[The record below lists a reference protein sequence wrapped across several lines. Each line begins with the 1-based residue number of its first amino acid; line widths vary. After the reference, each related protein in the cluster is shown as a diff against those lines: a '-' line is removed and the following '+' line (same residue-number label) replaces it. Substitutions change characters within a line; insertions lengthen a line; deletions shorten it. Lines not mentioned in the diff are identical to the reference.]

1 MSSVRVQRVHS
12 RAAARPGRSLT
23 SAYGRGVPSLLDLL
37 IPLRCAAC
45 ARPAPGGLCE
55 QCRAAAAQLQ
65 LPASAI
71 EMLAPGVAAVGV
83 YAYDGVVRDAVRGMK
98 AAGRHAAAAPL
109 GALLQARAG
118 IAGAWTTTWVPST
131 RARLRARGFDVP
143 RTLAG
148 PGAVAL
154 LRRTIERPDQTS
166 LTAAQRRN
174 FPPDA
179 FTAVATPPPDVL
191 LIDDVRTTGATAAA
205 AAGALQA
212 AGAQRVLVVT
222 LAVGGDQA
230 RASGGTA

>member
-1 MSSVRVQRVHS
+1 M
-12 RAAARPGRSLT
+12 
-23 SAYGRGVPSLLDLL
+23 PSLLDLL

-45 ARPAPGGLCE
+45 SRPAPQGMCE
-55 QCRAAAAQLQ
+55 PCQAAAAKLL

-71 EMLAPGVAAVGV
+71 EVLSPGVAAVGV

-109 GALLQARAG
+109 GSLLRARAG
-118 IAGAWTTTWVPST
+118 EAAGWTITWVPST

-143 RTLAG
+143 RALAG
-148 PGAVAL
+148 PGAVPV

-166 LTAAQRRN
+166 LTAAQRRD
-174 FPPDA
+174 FPHDA
-179 FTAVATPPPDVL
+179 FAAIAPAPQDVL

-205 AAGALQA
+205 AAAALQA

-222 LAVGGDQA
+222 LAVGGDRA
-230 RASGGTA
+230 RARGGTV